1 MITVTAK
8 DALRAKQLTPGWKPG
23 KVVSYTPKVAGT
35 DGSALYAFGIEV
47 NDNGLMVPLK
57 DYQLSEKALSMGKNF
72 FIACG
77 FPKSEWEKLEKGEET
92 ASQIDEHSLVGK
104 DVDVFVSNTIFQGK
118 ISNEATD
125 FMPAG
130 TQAKK

>member
-8 DALRAKQLTPGWKPG
+8 DALRARQLTPGWRTQG

-35 DGSALYAFGIEV
+35 DGSALHVFGIEV
-47 NDNGLMVPLK
+47 QDGGLWVPLK
-57 DYQLSEKALSMGKNF
+57 DYQISEKAVSMGKNF

-77 FPKSEWEKLEKGEET
+77 FPKEEWERLEKGEEVAT
-92 ASQIDEHSLVGK
+92 QIDEHSLVNK
-104 DVDVFVSNTIFQGK
+104 ELQVFVSNSSYQGK

-125 FMPAG
+125 FLPP
-130 TQAKK
+130 KKQ